1 MSPQKK
7 TAAGLKNFKKQLADK
22 SLGTLYIFHGEEDY
36 LREYYL
42 DAMRDQLVP
51 QGMEEFNLHTF
62 EGDRATPQA
71 LDDAISAL
79 PMMSERSMVVVRDLD
94 LFSGDAK
101 KKENL
106 ESLLTDLPEYVCVVF
121 VYDILPY
128 KPDARQRM
136 AKFLAANAQVVE
148 FPRQEQGDLVAWI
161 KRRFAALDHTVDTQL
176 AEYLIFLCG
185 NGMTGLISEIEKV
198 GAYARERAV
207 TRADIDAVATPVLDA
222 VLYDMTDAVRDKRF
236 DKAME
241 ILRDLFA
248 MKFDPIMLLAS
259 LGRQFR
265 QLYSAR
271 LLLER
276 RGGER
281 QLQELWGLRS
291 SYPAQRL
298 MRAARGL
305 SLEWCR
311 RAVELCCDTDLK
323 LKSAP
328 GDRQRMLELMLLELA
343 GEAGK

>member
-7 TAAGLKNFKKQLADK
+7 TVAGLKTFKKQLADK

-207 TRADIDAVATPVLDA
+207 TRADIDAVATPVLDD
-222 VLYDMTDAVRDKRF
+222 VL
-236 DKAME
+236 
-241 ILRDLFA
+241 
-248 MKFDPIMLLAS
+248 
-259 LGRQFR
+259 
-265 QLYSAR
+265 
-271 LLLER
+271 
-276 RGGER
+276 
-281 QLQELWGLRS
+281 
-291 SYPAQRL
+291 
-298 MRAARGL
+298 
-305 SLEWCR
+305 
-311 RAVELCCDTDLK
+311 
-323 LKSAP
+323 
-328 GDRQRMLELMLLELA
+328 
-343 GEAGK
+343 